1 MDRDH
6 KRIDNV
12 DRNMN
17 AGIGSIK
24 AFAIVYDR
32 HGRIVLDK
40 EVFQDKEKLEK
51 LRQEVLKNGSYTS
64 GNSNP

>member
-1 MDRDH
+1 
-6 KRIDNV
+6 
-12 DRNMN
+12 MN

-40 EVFQDKEKLEK
+40 EAFQDKEKLEK